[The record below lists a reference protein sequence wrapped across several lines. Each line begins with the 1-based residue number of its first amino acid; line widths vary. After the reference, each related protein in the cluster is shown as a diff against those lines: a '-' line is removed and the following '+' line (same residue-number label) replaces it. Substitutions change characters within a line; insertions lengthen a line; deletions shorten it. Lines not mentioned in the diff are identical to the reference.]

1 LYQFI
6 VRRGILNNNKKKTL
20 SIFSVNGNRMAI
32 DFNRSDF
39 KIFYTVENVHVL
51 DSYWQ
56 KYEDLLLDKKSID
69 LSLGY
74 DYIDHEKYL
83 RFPYWIMTNFK
94 PEDDYA
100 AIKRTCDYLNKPVIN
115 MAARVR
121 FCSFVCRYDYFGN
134 RRIIYDQISQVDH
147 IDCDSLFMH
156 NNNLLKD
163 KFNNQKR
170 EYLKEYKFN
179 LCPENSNTK
188 GYVTEKIF
196 DAIYSGCIPVYW
208 GSENHPEPEI
218 LNQNAIF
225 FFDHNSDNSSLF
237 NELKTLNENPR
248 LYKEF
253 ATQNRLQKNSQDIIY
268 EYFTKLDRKL
278 RKIVN
283 SV

>member
-1 LYQFI
+1 
-6 VRRGILNNNKKKTL
+6 
-20 SIFSVNGNRMAI
+20 MAI
-32 DFNRSDF
+32 DLNRSNF
-39 KIFYTVENVHVL
+39 KIFYTVENVHVP
-51 DSYWQ
+51 DSHWQ
-56 KYEDLLLDKKSID
+56 KYEDLLLDNKSID

-94 PEDDYA
+94 PDDDFA
-100 AIKRTCDYLNKPVIN
+100 AIKQTCDYLNKPLIN
-115 MAARVR
+115 IGARSR

-134 RRIIYDQISQVDH
+134 RRIIYDQIRRVEP
-147 IDCDSLFMH
+147 IDCDGLFMH
-156 NNNLLKD
+156 NNNTLKD

-179 LCPENSNTK
+179 LCPENSNSK

-218 LNQNAIF
+218 LNQNAILF
-225 FFDHNSDNSSLF
+225 FNKDSENSDLIGR
-237 NELKTLNENPR
+237 LKTLNENKK

-253 ATQNRLQKNSQDIIY
+253 AEQNRLKENAHEVIFDWMEKLEKKLKEIIY
-268 EYFTKLDRKL
+268 QSD
-278 RKIVN
+278 
-283 SV
+283 